1 MVSVWREGKYLGVYG
16 GVVVLAAVG
25 GQVCGLTRAGV
36 FHPEQRRS
44 RQGTGAAEGTRSL
57 STRPA
62 SSINSSP
69 FLPLRRAG
77 GAPQSCPPHLPV
89 TGRPFLGRLRILT
102 GKGEVGGSPYC
113 LLNPGSAQGLSVLF
127 DSKPTWSN
135 ST

>member
-16 GVVVLAAVG
+16 GVVVLAVVG
-25 GQVCGLTRAGV
+25 GLTRAGV

-44 RQGTGAAEGTRSL
+44 GQGAGAAEGTRSL
-57 STRPA
+57 SLDQA
-62 SSINSSP
+62 G
-69 FLPLRRAG
+69 FQHKQLPL
-77 GAPQSCPPHLPV
+77 PPSEEGWWSPPELPSHLPV
-89 TGRPFLGRLRILT
+89 TGCPFLGRLRILT
-102 GKGEVGGSPYC
+102 GKGEVAGSPYC